1 MTTSTV
7 RTRYSPA
14 VLEGI
19 AAGERAVLR
28 LVLVRGDAGAVREA
42 AAAAL
47 ARGEELADVAR
58 EREPPLSPIAC
69 KPGCSAC
76 CSAMVL
82 ASPAEVLRIADH
94 LRRTLAPDGIATLL
108 RKVHTAHARSAG
120 LTRAERL
127 DAKVPCPLLDDT
139 GACSVH
145 TVRPLVCAGWNSLD
159 AAGCDAHFVARTA
172 PVPPPL
178 HAQSHE
184 LCHAVLGGLV
194 GASLDAGLDG
204 RPVELHAA
212 LAIAL
217 TDETAGER
225 WLRGEPVFA
234 PSAPAQ
240 PLL

>member
-7 RTRYSPA
+7 RTRYSSA

-108 RKVHTAHARSAG
+108 RKVHTAHARSDG
-120 LTRAERL
+120 LTAAVGRMPIVTATASAAHPATRMPPTELPTSKAR
-127 DAKVPCPLLDDT
+127 PT
-139 GACSVH
+139 GGGSTSGSSATSV
-145 TVRPLVCAGWNSLD
+145 S
-159 AAGCDAHFVARTA
+159 
-172 PVPPPL
+172 
-178 HAQSHE
+178 S
-184 LCHAVLGGLV
+184 
-194 GASLDAGLDG
+194 
-204 RPVELHAA
+204 
-212 LAIAL
+212 
-217 TDETAGER
+217 
-225 WLRGEPVFA
+225 
-234 PSAPAQ
+234 
-240 PLL
+240 